1 MQKITNGRLE
11 AGRGDILRLG
21 RLYLLDR
28 VIPLGNFAG
37 GPGWRCLATMT
48 VLHFIG
54 KPLFIILVRYETQL
68 TAFYRRLKDIR
79 GGH

>member
-1 MQKITNGRLE
+1 MQKITSRRLE

-28 VIPLGNFAG
+28 VIPLGNFAS

-48 VLHFIG
+48 VLHYFG
-54 KPLFIILVRYETQL
+54 RPLFIILVRYETQL
-68 TAFYRRLKDIR
+68 TALYRRLKDIR